1 LRCRYA
7 PDDAALQSLDPDLVK
22 VPIMNDPLLDD
33 NVRIRMQKIRC
44 EIDHDLEDVSA
55 SAHRMVDWK
64 HYVRTYPWVCL
75 GTAAALGFLIVPKRS
90 TTEYAGPATLTKL
103 ARTGHPVVEPPP
115 SAPRGMVETLLAT
128 VASTVVSKVIGL
140 LAQRS
145 ARLLGIMEDAA
156 PRPLPAFD
164 GASDGAARR
173 R

>member
-1 LRCRYA
+1 
-7 PDDAALQSLDPDLVK
+7 
-22 VPIMNDPLLDD
+22 
-33 NVRIRMQKIRC
+33 MQGIRC
-44 EIDHDLEDVSA
+44 EIDQDLEDVSV
-55 SAHRMVDWK
+55 SAHRMVDWR

-90 TTEYAGPATLTKL
+90 TTKYADPATLTKL
-103 ARTGHPVVEPPP
+103 ARTGHQVIEPPL
-115 SAPRGMVETLLAT
+115 SAPRGMVETLLTT
-128 VASTVVSKVIGL
+128 VASMVVRKGIGL

-145 ARLLGIMEDAA
+145 ARLFGIMEDAA

>member
-1 LRCRYA
+1 
-7 PDDAALQSLDPDLVK
+7 
-22 VPIMNDPLLDD
+22 MNDPLLDD
-33 NVRIRMQKIRC
+33 NVRFRMQKIRC

-90 TTEYAGPATLTKL
+90 TTKYAGPATLTKL
-103 ARTGHPVVEPPP
+103 ARTGHQVVEPPP

-128 VASTVVSKVIGL
+128 VASMAVRKGIGL

-145 ARLLGIMEDAA
+145 AGLLGIMEDAA
-156 PRPLPAFD
+156 PRPLPASD